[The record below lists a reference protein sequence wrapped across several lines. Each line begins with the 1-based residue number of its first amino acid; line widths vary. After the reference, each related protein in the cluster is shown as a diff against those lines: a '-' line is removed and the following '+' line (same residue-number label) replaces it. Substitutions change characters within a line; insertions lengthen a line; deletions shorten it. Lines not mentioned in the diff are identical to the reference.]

1 NPRGET
7 TVRASR
13 DGRIHLVAVK
23 ILRHSERRGAAEL
36 SRATTLEADPQSG
49 VLRLSVR
56 YPQRRAI
63 PLGGWGLVKGIEIP
77 EIEVRLALE
86 VPPATRVTL
95 QSASGDLRTAGL
107 SGHQELTSSSGDID
121 VADATGL
128 LRIDTRSGDAT
139 LESIGA
145 AAIGSTS

>member
-1 NPRGET
+1 MNTILATLVALSVAGPARAEEQRQQSSRDWDAKSIHQVEVENPRGET

-56 YPQRRAI
+56 YPQRREI
-63 PLGGWGLVKGIEIP
+63 RLDVWDLVKGIEIP

-95 QSASGDLRTAGL
+95 QS
-107 SGHQELTSSSGDID
+107 
-121 VADATGL
+121 
-128 LRIDTRSGDAT
+128 
-139 LESIGA
+139 
-145 AAIGSTS
+145 